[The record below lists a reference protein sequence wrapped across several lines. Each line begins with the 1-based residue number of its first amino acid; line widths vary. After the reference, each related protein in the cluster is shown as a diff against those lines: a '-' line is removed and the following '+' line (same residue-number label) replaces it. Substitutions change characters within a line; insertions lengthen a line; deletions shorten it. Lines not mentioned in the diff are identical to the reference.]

1 MDDKVIMDYA
11 KYLVR
16 VHGGNIPFA
25 QKVAGKAAICAKEE
39 NDVEDFMLYTGVFQ
53 ALEVLSNEAA

>member
-1 MDDKVIMDYA
+1 MHID
-11 KYLVR
+11 
-16 VHGGNIPFA
+16 IPFA
-25 QKVAGKAAICAKEE
+25 KKVAGKAAELAKEE